1 MKIKNLQR
9 AVEISQDL
17 DFLNAQLEIL
27 KKVDSKNVWSMRAG
41 KQNVIVQNPNKEQF
55 VTDMQETCNTQIE
68 ILNNELTEL

>member
-27 KKVDSKNVWSMRAG
+27 KKVDSNNVWSMRAG

>member
-17 DFLNAQLEIL
+17 DFLNAQIEIL
-27 KKVDSKNVWSMRAG
+27 KKVDAKNVWSMRAG
-41 KQNVIVQNPNKEQF
+41 KQNVIVQDANKEQF
-55 VTDMQETCNTQIE
+55 VTDMQETCLTQIE

>member
-17 DFLNAQLEIL
+17 DFLNAQIEIL
-27 KKVDSKNVWSMRAG
+27 KKVDAKNVWSMRAG
-41 KQNVIVQNPNKEQF
+41 KQNVIVQDANKEQF
-55 VTDMQETCNTQIE
+55 ATDMQETCNTQIE

>member
-27 KKVDSKNVWSMRAG
+27 KKVDAKNVWSMRAG
-41 KQNVIVQNPNKEQF
+41 KQNVIVQDPNKEQF
-55 VTDMQETCNTQIE
+55 ATDMQETCNTQIE

>member
-9 AVEISQDL
+9 AVKISQDL

-27 KKVDSKNVWSMRAG
+27 KKVDSKSIWSMRAG

-55 VTDMQETCNTQIE
+55 ATDMQQTCLTQIE
-68 ILNNELTEL
+68 ILNNEITEL

>member
-17 DFLNAQLEIL
+17 DFQNAQLEIL

>member
-1 MKIKNLQR
+1 MKIKNLKR
-9 AVEISQDL
+9 AVEISKDL
-17 DFLNAQLEIL
+17 DFLNAQIEIL
-27 KKVDSKNVWSMRAG
+27 KKVDTKNVWSMRAG

>member
-17 DFLNAQLEIL
+17 DFLNAQIEIL
-27 KKVDSKNVWSMRAG
+27 KKVDTKNVWSMRAG

>member
-1 MKIKNLQR
+1 MKIKNLHR

-17 DFLNAQLEIL
+17 DFLNAQIEIL
-27 KKVDSKNVWSMRAG
+27 KKVDAKNVWSMRAG
-41 KQNVIVQNPNKEQF
+41 KQNVIVQDANKEQF

>member
-1 MKIKNLQR
+1 MKIKNVQR

>member
-9 AVEISQDL
+9 AVKISQDL

-41 KQNVIVQNPNKEQF
+41 KQNLIVQNANKEQF
-55 VTDMQETCNTQIE
+55 ATDMQKTCNKQIE

>member
-17 DFLNAQLEIL
+17 DFLNAQIEIL
-27 KKVDSKNVWSMRAG
+27 KKVDAKNVWSMRAG
-41 KQNVIVQNPNKEQF
+41 KQNVIVQDANKEQF

>member
-41 KQNVIVQNPNKEQF
+41 QQNVIVQDRNKEQF
-55 VTDMQETCNTQIE
+55 ATDMQETCNKQIE

>member
-17 DFLNAQLEIL
+17 DFLNAQIEIL
-27 KKVDSKNVWSMRAG
+27 KKVDTKNVWSMRAG
-41 KQNVIVQNPNKEQF
+41 KQNVIVQDANKEQF
-55 VTDMQETCNTQIE
+55 ARDMQETCLKQIE

>member
-9 AVEISQDL
+9 AVEISQEL
-17 DFLNAQLEIL
+17 DFLNAQIEIL

-41 KQNVIVQNPNKEQF
+41 KQNVIVQDPNKEQF

>member
-41 KQNVIVQNPNKEQF
+41 KQNVIVQDPNKEQF